1 MKKENKASEIDSDQE
16 LTLCNSEG
24 LFFKNIPEKIMTKE
38 EELECAV
45 GIENGDITARDRLI
59 MHNQKLIASIARKYI
74 GMSYSLTYFDLLQ
87 AGNLGLLTA
96 ANRFD
101 YRVNCKFSTFASFWI
116 KQSISRCIANEGRII
131 RLPVHITEKE
141 IKMNRA
147 ISSFEQCEG
156 RSPTVEEIANVIDLD
171 KDNIEAL
178 RIYNQDALSIDT
190 PMGNESDHTIADYIA
205 DENTPS
211 IQETIDYT
219 ALKKNL
225 AEVFKTTLSE
235 RERKVLSLRYG
246 LWGNTPHTL
255 DSIGREMGITRER
268 VRQIE
273 KHAIEKIRKSPQIK
287 KISDYK

>member
-1 MKKENKASEIDSDQE
+1 MKEENKASEIVFDKE
-16 LTLCNSEG
+16 YTPCNSEG

-38 EELECAV
+38 EEIECAV
-45 GIENGDITARDRLI
+45 GIENGDIAARDRLI
-59 MHNQKLIASIARKYI
+59 MHNQKLVASIARKYI
-74 GMSYSLTYFDLLQ
+74 GTSHSLTYYDLLQ

-101 YRVNCKFSTFASFWI
+101 YRMNCKFSTFASFWI
-116 KQSISRCIANEGRII
+116 RQSILRCIANEGRII
-131 RLPVHITEKE
+131 RLPVHVTEKAR
-141 IKMNRA
+141 KMNRA
-147 ISSFEQCEG
+147 IFSFEQCEG
-156 RSPTVEEIANVIDLD
+156 RPPTVEEIANELNLE

-178 RIYNQDALSIDT
+178 RIYNQDVISIDT
-190 PMGNESDHTIADYIA
+190 PMANDSDHTIAEYIA
-205 DENTPS
+205 DNNTPS

-219 ALKKNL
+219 TLKKSL
-225 AEVFKTTLSE
+225 AEVFKTTLSK

-255 DSIGREMGITRER
+255 DAIGRDMGITRER

-273 KHAIEKIRKSPQIK
+273 KHAIEKIRNSQQIK